1 MFPSLWTGPR
11 RGYHSSMLIRPMALA
26 DADDVAA
33 LCGQLGYPSSS
44 AQVARRLD
52 LLAGDPEHTLFVAAT
67 PEGRVVGWVHVHSV
81 RLMEAD
87 PRAEIWG
94 LVVDAGH
101 QRQGIGRALMR
112 QAERWAAERGYREVR
127 LRSNVVRAEA
137 HRFYQGL
144 GYQITKTSYTLEKTL
159 LG

>member
-1 MFPSLWTGPR
+1 M
-11 RGYHSSMLIRPMALA
+11 
-26 DADDVAA
+26 
-33 LCGQLGYPSSS
+33 
-44 AQVARRLD
+44 
-52 LLAGDPEHTLFVAAT
+52 LFVAAT
-67 PEGRVVGWVHVHSV
+67 PESQVVGWIHVHAV

-101 QRQGIGRALMR
+101 QRQGIGEALMR
-112 QAERWAAERGYREVR
+112 QAERWAVESGYREVR

-137 HRFYQGL
+137 HRFYQRL

-159 LG
+159 PG